1 MKLFWSPQTRSTRAL
16 WILEEAGVDY
26 ERELVDIQDPKRENT
41 AEFLE
46 ASPMGKVPALVDGDV
61 SMSESAAICL
71 YVADRY
77 APGTLAP
84 AVDDARRGKFL
95 YWLMYT
101 PAVIEPSMSEKF
113 NGVQHQPL
121 PIGMGR
127 LRPHDRDARTRHRR
141 QELDSG
147 RHLLGGRRHAR
158 IQRGIHAH
166 VRHAARF
173 RDPRGVCGVV
183 ASHGR
188 PTGGRCSSTKCRR
201 RSHYWS
207 RAGSH

>member
-95 YWLMYT
+95 YWLIYT

-113 NGVQHQPL
+113 NGVDTNRYRWGWGDFDLMIETLEGGIDGKNWILGDTFTAADVMLGSSVVFMRMFDML
-121 PIGMGR
+121 PASEALEAYAER
-127 LRPHDRDARTRHRR
+127 CLARPAYRR
-141 QELDSG
+141 ALELNEN
-147 RHLLGGRRHAR
+147 
-158 IQRGIHAH
+158 
-166 VRHAARF
+166 
-173 RDPRGVCGVV
+173 
-183 ASHGR
+183 
-188 PTGGRCSSTKCRR
+188 SSP
-201 RSHYWS
+201 
-207 RAGSH
+207 